1 MIRFI
6 TLLTVTLLLTISC
19 SGVPDADS
27 TQVTT
32 FAPTATVVQFTPT
45 STPEVI
51 VKQVPVK
58 RIVVVADTPIPT
70 QVPTQTPVPSATPD
84 VLPTPTSAQI
94 PTSTPLPIP
103 APSQMPISTPPP
115 IPTPTQMPI
124 STPLP
129 IHPPTQ
135 EPAIVGT
142 IKFLV
147 DVDQVATASQLELS
161 SIGGPSLIRLKD
173 ERYRLYLHSR
183 THERKLNII
192 SLISTDGSQWDV
204 EPGVRIPHGSDSDI
218 DSEVGEPAAYLG
230 LDDKYYMAYTGRF
243 MGINPEGADEKMHRV
258 VFAISDDALTWSKLN
273 QHYADPQNRN
283 NFASSSD
290 VNIIDGEYVIYYTG
304 GASVIRATSLD
315 GLTWERQ
322 NIIFWGHDSTTIKY
336 DDTWYMFARMP
347 KQLRYSKNW
356 TLADERLVVVVSHDG
371 VNWSNNYYQV
381 VVENADGSE
390 VAVEDSKNPASVL
403 LPDGSLRVFLQTRH
417 GERIYSIKPAETL
430 PK

>member
-19 SGVPDADS
+19 SGGPDAAPA
-27 TQVTT
+27 QVTT
-32 FAPTATVVQFTPT
+32 FAPTARAVQFTPT

-58 RIVVVADTPIPT
+58 RIVVVADTPTPT
-70 QVPTQTPVPSATPD
+70 QVPTQTPVPSATPAD
-84 VLPTPTSAQI
+84 LPTPTSSPPPTPTPSQM

-103 APSQMPISTPPP
+103 
-115 IPTPTQMPI
+115 TPTQV
-124 STPLP
+124 
-129 IHPPTQ
+129 
-135 EPAIVGT
+135 PAIVGT
-142 IKFLV
+142 VKFLV
-147 DVDQVATASQLELS
+147 DVEQVATASQLELS

-304 GASVIRATSLD
+304 GAFVIRATSLD

-356 TLADERLVVVVSHDG
+356 TLADERLVMAVSHDG

-381 VVENADGSE
+381 DIENSDGSG
-390 VAVEDSKNPASVL
+390 VGVEDSKNPAAVL
-403 LPDGSLRVFLQTRH
+403 LPDGSLRVFLQTGH
-417 GERIYSIKPAETL
+417 GKRIYSIKPAETL

>member
-19 SGVPDADS
+19 SGDPVADPA
-27 TQVTT
+27 QVTT

-58 RIVVVADTPIPT
+58 SIGVVADTPTPT
-70 QVPTQTPVPSATPD
+70 QVPTQTPVPSATPS
-84 VLPTPTSAQI
+84 VLPTPTSVQM
-94 PTSTPLPIP
+94 PTSTSL
-103 APSQMPISTPPP
+103 Q
-115 IPTPTQMPI
+115 IPTPTQV
-124 STPLP
+124 
-129 IHPPTQ
+129 
-135 EPAIVGT
+135 PAIVGT
-142 IKFLV
+142 VKFLV
-147 DVDQVATASQLELS
+147 DVEQVATASQLELS

-173 ERYRLYLHSR
+173 DRYRLYLHSR

-243 MGINPEGADEKMHRV
+243 MGINPEGKDEKMHRV

-290 VNIIDGEYVIYYTG
+290 VNIIDSEYVIYYTG
-304 GASVIRATSLD
+304 GAFVIRATSHD

-356 TLADERLVVVVSHDG
+356 TLADERLVMAISQDG

-381 VVENADGSE
+381 DIENSDGSG
-390 VAVEDSKNPASVL
+390 VAVEDSKNPAAVL
-403 LPDGSLRVFLQTRH
+403 LPDGSLRIFLQTRH

>member
-103 APSQMPISTPPP
+103 A
-115 IPTPTQMPI
+115 PTQMPI

-356 TLADERLVVVVSHDG
+356 TLADERLVVAVSHDG

-381 VVENADGSE
+381 DIENSDGSG
-390 VAVEDSKNPASVL
+390 VAVEDSKNPAAVL

>member
-103 APSQMPISTPPP
+103 APTQMPISTPPP

-356 TLADERLVVVVSHDG
+356 TLADERLVVAVSHDG

-381 VVENADGSE
+381 DIENSDGSG
-390 VAVEDSKNPASVL
+390 VAVEDSKNPAAVL

>member
-70 QVPTQTPVPSATPD
+70 QVPTQAPAPSATPT
-84 VLPTPTSAQI
+84 VFPTPTPAQV
-94 PTSTPLPIP
+94 PT
-103 APSQMPISTPPP
+103 
-115 IPTPTQMPI
+115 

-273 QHYADPQNRN
+273 QHYAAPQNRN

-356 TLADERLVVVVSHDG
+356 TLADERLVVAVSHDG

-381 VVENADGSE
+381 DIENSDGSG
-390 VAVEDSKNPASVL
+390 VAVEDSKNPAAVL